1 MGSQQNRDVH
11 GRLSKVLNTLREISE
26 AVIPSSAVGAQTEI
40 MEDINRI
47 DSLVSAIESSASEL
61 HDLTVG
67 KKDKDTSKDSGNT
80 SFTEDSRDASED
92 QAFDTSNFDGSN
104 EMIELSDDDE
114 FDNAMAE
121 VDIEE
126 LCNQSQTETDASHLN
141 ILDQSSEAEANE
153 IKPDAEHIEVLKRYF
168 GHSKFRP

>member
-26 AVIPSSAVGAQTEI
+26 AVVPSNAVGAQTEI

-47 DSLVSAIESSASEL
+47 DSLVSVIESSASEL

-80 SFTEDSRDASED
+80 SFTEVRLISVKMH
-92 QAFDTSNFDGSN
+92 T
-104 EMIELSDDDE
+104 
-114 FDNAMAE
+114 
-121 VDIEE
+121 
-126 LCNQSQTETDASHLN
+126 TD
-141 ILDQSSEAEANE
+141 
-153 IKPDAEHIEVLKRYF
+153 R
-168 GHSKFRP
+168 G